1 MLPDNIKN
9 IHFIGIGGY
18 GMSALAHVLLE
29 RGYGVSGS
37 DIKESAI
44 TGMLEEKRANV
55 YIGHHADNLGKAQLV
70 IYSTAI
76 SSDNPEL
83 AVAREKEIIVWHR
96 SELLA
101 ALINNCYGIAIAG
114 AHGKTTTTAMVSL
127 LLEAGGID
135 PTSIIG
141 GIVPLHGSNAR
152 IGKSQYLVAEA
163 DESDSSFVRYFPQL
177 AIVTGIEADHLEHY
191 DNEYKNLL
199 KAYRL
204 FLSQVSA
211 GGAAVICAEDEE
223 LRNLASRLDCKVIYY
238 SLNDDPRVR
247 PDYSAANIAIEGMGS
262 KFDLYHRGKLCAGGI
277 RLSIPGN
284 HNISNAVAAF
294 ALIAQLGLDPASYTY
309 ALKDF
314 KGVGRRFEVIG
325 TEKGVTVVDDYAHH
339 PTEIKA
345 TLEAARPRT
354 DGKIICLFQPHR
366 YSRTSYFIKEYAT
379 AFDSAE
385 LLLLHKVYPAGEKP
399 IPGATSKSLAD
410 RINTEGSVT
419 VIQND
424 NISKLEKEAVI
435 RAEPGDLIITMGAGD
450 INSAA
455 PRIVKMLSL
464 SN

>member
-1 MLPDNIKN
+1 MLPDNVKD

-29 RGYGVSGS
+29 KGYGVSGS
-37 DIKESAI
+37 DIRESAI
-44 TGMLEEKRANV
+44 TGMLKEKGAIV
-55 YIGHHADNLGKAQLV
+55 HISHHAENLGKTQLV

-76 SSDNPEL
+76 TPDNPEL
-83 AVAREKEIIVWHR
+83 LAAKEKEITVWHR
-96 SELLA
+96 SDLLA
-101 ALINNCYGIAIAG
+101 VLINNCYGIAVAG

-127 LLEAGGID
+127 LLEAGGLD

-141 GIVPLHGSNAR
+141 GFVPLHGSNAR

-163 DESDSSFVRYFPQL
+163 DESDSSFVRYYPHM

-191 DNEYKNLL
+191 GNEYENLH
-199 KAYRL
+199 KAYSV

-211 GGAAVICAEDEE
+211 GGTAVICAEDDE
-223 LRNLASRLDCKVIYY
+223 LRNLASHLECKVIYY
-238 SLNDDPRVR
+238 ALNDDPRVR
-247 PDYSAANIAIEGMGS
+247 PDYCAANIAIEGLGS
-262 KFDLYHRGKLCAGGI
+262 KFDLYHRGKLCAEGVRI
-277 RLSIPGN
+277 SIPGN

-325 TEKGVTVVDDYAHH
+325 MGKGVTVIDDYAHH

-354 DGKIICLFQPHR
+354 EGKIICLFQPHR
-366 YSRTSYFIKEYAT
+366 YSRTAYFIREYTT
-379 AFDSAE
+379 AFNSADI
-385 LLLLHKVYPAGEKP
+385 LLLHSVYSAGEKP
-399 IPGATSKSLAD
+399 IPGATSEALAD

-419 VIQND
+419 VIQD
-424 NISKLEKEAVI
+424 DDISNLEKEAVFK
-435 RAEPGDLIITMGAGD
+435 ANPGDLIITMGAGD
-450 INSAA
+450 INYSA
-455 PRIVKMLSL
+455 PRIVKMLS
-464 SN
+464 SEI